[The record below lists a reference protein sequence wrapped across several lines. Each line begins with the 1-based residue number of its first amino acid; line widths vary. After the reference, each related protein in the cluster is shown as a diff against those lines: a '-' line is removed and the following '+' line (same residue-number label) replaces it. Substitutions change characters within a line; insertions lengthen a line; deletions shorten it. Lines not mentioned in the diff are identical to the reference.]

1 MRYSQLWRKVRA
13 AMKVGKIDTFFDM
26 PPEMQALIVA
36 AVEQQDEID
45 RMAAQVSNM
54 PALPG

>member
-1 MRYSQLWRKVRA
+1 
-13 AMKVGKIDTFFDM
+13 MKAGKIDTFFDM
-26 PPEMQALIVA
+26 PPETQALIVA

-45 RMAAQVSNM
+45 RMAAQVANM

>member
-1 MRYSQLWRKVRA
+1 
-13 AMKVGKIDTFFDM
+13 MKAGKIDTFFDM